1 METLDDIGED
11 ELIRRLMSGVFLDE
25 GVILGAGDDCAVVR
39 GVPDG
44 MHLVLKTD
52 AMVGEVHFTMEMP
65 ADLVGRKAIA
75 RVISDFGAMG
85 ALPHHAM
92 ITLVAPGNTPVAW
105 LEGVYRGMIRIA
117 DDYGI
122 NLVGG
127 ETCRGNQLVI
137 SVSMTGSVSAS
148 KILKR
153 SGACAGDVIAVTGRL
168 GGSLSGRHLT
178 FEPRVTEGDWLAG
191 NAAIHA
197 MMDLSDGLA
206 KDLPRMAAASGL
218 EFVLDE
224 PSLPCADGCDANRA
238 WSDGEDYELL
248 VAVESAALTELAEA
262 WRRAFPAVPLTV
274 IGRFV
279 EPGSGCKPTLLGS
292 GWDHFAAAAGSTLKA

>member
-52 AMVGEVHFTMEMP
+52 AMVGAVHFTMDMP

-105 LEGVYRGMIRIA
+105 LEDVYRGMIRIS

-153 SGACAGDVIAVTGRL
+153 SGACAGDGIAVTGRL

-224 PSLPCADGCDANRA
+224 TSLPCADGCDANRA

-248 VAVESAALTELAEA
+248 VAVESAALTDLTEA
-262 WRRAFPAVPLTV
+262 WRMAFPAVPLTV

-279 EPGSGCKPTLLGS
+279 EHGSGCKPRLLGS

>member
-1 METLDDIGED
+1 MKETLNDIGED
-11 ELIRRLMSGVFLDE
+11 ELIRRLMSGVVLDE
-25 GVILGAGDDCAVVR
+25 TVILGAGDDCAVVT
-39 GVPDG
+39 GLPDG

-52 AMVGEVHFTMEMP
+52 AMVGDVHFTMEMP

-85 ALPHHAM
+85 ALPRHAM
-92 ITLVAPGNTPVAW
+92 ITLVAPGETPVAW
-105 LEGVYRGMIRIA
+105 LLDVYRGMIRIA
-117 DDYGI
+117 DEYGI

-137 SVSMTGSVSAS
+137 SISMTGSVAAS
-148 KILKR
+148 KNLKR
-153 SGACAGDVIAVTGRL
+153 SGACAGDLVVVTGQL
-168 GGSLSGRHLT
+168 GGSLRGRHLT
-178 FEPRVTEGDWLAG
+178 FEPRATEGEWLAG
-191 NAAIHA
+191 NPAVHA

-224 PSLPCADGCDANRA
+224 AALPCAEGCDANQA

-248 VAVESAALTELAEA
+248 MAVDSADWPELSAA
-262 WRRAFPAVPLTV
+262 WGKAFPLLSLTM

-279 EPGSGCKPTLLGS
+279 EAGSGCRPALLGG
-292 GWDHFAAAAGSTLKA
+292 GWDHFTAAGSTLKD